1 MLPRDNGSAYEF
13 RFAALPE
20 PVEYYVEAGAVKSKT
35 YKLDVTDL
43 PGITNIKATYHFP
56 SWLGLPDQVED
67 PGGDLRAVAGTVA
80 EVTVKTDRPL
90 KNGVI
95 EMDDGSQIT
104 LDSGANGTLTAKVP
118 IRRDGMYHFAAIDQG
133 QSVRLSPRIISSKRR
148 TTRRPPCTSPIPAR
162 TPRCCPSRKS
172 PST

>member
-1 MLPRDNGSAYEF
+1 MLPRDNGSDYEF

-43 PGITNIKATYHFP
+43 PGITHIKTTYHFP

-67 PGGDLRAVAGTVA
+67 PSGDLRAVAGTVA
-80 EVTVKTDRPL
+80 EVAVQTDRPL

-95 EMDDGSQIT
+95 EMEDGSQIQ
-104 LDSGANGTLTAKVP
+104 AR
-118 IRRDGMYHFAAIDQG
+118 IRRERHADGEDPDPEGAACIT
-133 QSVRLSPRIISSKRR
+133 S
-148 TTRRPPCTSPIPAR
+148 RPSIRAR
-162 TPRCCPSRKS
+162 ACA
-172 PST
+172 